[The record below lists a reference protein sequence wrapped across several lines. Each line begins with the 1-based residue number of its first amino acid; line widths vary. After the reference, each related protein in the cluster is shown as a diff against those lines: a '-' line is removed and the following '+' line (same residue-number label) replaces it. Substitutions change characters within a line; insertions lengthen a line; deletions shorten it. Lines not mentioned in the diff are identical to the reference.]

1 MPSLGS
7 PWGEIPL
14 HPENAGQNL
23 RLGPLS
29 AEVCVIRN
37 ACCHLTVLLFFY
49 LGPKGHPGGNDEW
62 NVPTANHKPIV
73 SRQMTTNDSN
83 GSREPELKFYFYTA
97 HLSEITKREETS
109 VAIFIFS
116 TAQVPE
122 NGFKRGKTGYRSV
135 LPFCQEPQGS

>member
-14 HPENAGQNL
+14 HSENAGENL
-23 RLGPLS
+23 RLRPLS
-29 AEVCVIRN
+29 AEVCVTRN
-37 ACCHLTVLLFFY
+37 VCCHITVLRFFY

-62 NVPTANHKPIV
+62 NVPRANHKPIV
-73 SRQMTTNDSN
+73 SRRMTTNDSN
-83 GSREPELKFYFYTA
+83 GSREPEPQFYFYTA
-97 HLSEITKREETS
+97 HLSEITKREETGM
-109 VAIFIFS
+109 AIFIFS

-122 NGFKRGKTGYRSV
+122 NDFKRGKTGYRSV